1 MKGRDKHSVR
11 KCRTVKQFEKA
22 VRKQG
27 GNRTEGSNHPH
38 FNHPDGGSAPFS
50 DHKGDMGGSRFT
62 LIRLLLGLG
71 FVCFT
76 PICLLVWLANGL
88 SSMY

>member
-27 GNRTEGSNHPH
+27 GWRSEGKNHPH

-62 LIRLLLGLG
+62 LIRLLIAAG
-71 FVCFT
+71 FACFI
-76 PICLLVWLANGL
+76 PICLLARLAVGL